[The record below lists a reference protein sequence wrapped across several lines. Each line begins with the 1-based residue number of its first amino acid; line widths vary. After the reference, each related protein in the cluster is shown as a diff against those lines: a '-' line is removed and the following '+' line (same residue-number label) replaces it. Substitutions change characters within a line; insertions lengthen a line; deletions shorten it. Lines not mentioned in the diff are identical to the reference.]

1 MAETKKKRRK
11 RVKIN
16 YGRFVAVL
24 CIVIL
29 AGTVG
34 FYVRRI
40 TSLHAER
47 EALLAEREQLE
58 QTKDEKLNE
67 LENVNDLDYIEE
79 QARKQLKM
87 IKPGEVLF
95 VIDEKIQEAAET
107 GADQTAAQAGEA
119 GSASASGSVDNAG

>member
-16 YGRFVAVL
+16 YGRLLAIL
-24 CIVIL
+24 CIIVL
-29 AGTVG
+29 VGTVG

-40 TSLHAER
+40 TSLHAEK
-47 EALLAEREQLE
+47 EQLLAEKAELE

-95 VIDEKIQEAAET
+95 VIDEKIQDAAESGVAET
-107 GADQTAAQAGEA
+107 GAGADA
-119 GSASASGSVDNAG
+119 SASAAGGVDNAG

>member
-16 YGRFVAVL
+16 YGRLLAILCVIVL
-24 CIVIL
+24 V
-29 AGTVG
+29 GTVG

-40 TSLHAER
+40 TSLHAEK
-47 EALLAEREQLE
+47 EQLLAEKAELE

-95 VIDEKIQEAAET
+95 VIDEKVQEAAEAGVAET
-107 GADQTAAQAGEA
+107 GAGADA
-119 GSASASGSVDNAG
+119 SASAAGSVDNAG

>member
-16 YGRFVAVL
+16 YIRLIAVVFSL
-24 CIVIL
+24 VLI
-29 AGTVG
+29 GTVG
-34 FYVRRI
+34 FYVQRI
-40 TSLHAER
+40 MSLHAEK
-47 EALLAEREQLE
+47 EQLLAEREELE
-58 QTKDEKLNE
+58 QTREERLNE

-95 VIDEKIQEAAET
+95 VIDEKVQEVEAAQ
-107 GADQTAAQAGEA
+107 DQSGSGEA
-119 GSASASGSVDNAG
+119 ETSGDAVAAGSTSNAG